1 MKASLCASW
10 ARPVA
15 AIVYHLGGI
24 RLALLAGVL
33 IAFIAITVDRLINAW
48 VRKRK
53 AEIGA
58 DAI

>member
-1 MKASLCASW
+1 MLPG
-10 ARPVA
+10 PVWLRQL
-15 AIVYHLGGI
+15 AIHLGGI

-53 AEIGA
+53 AEIWA